1 MTCDQAIEFL
11 PWLLNGTLEEQERAE
26 VRRHLATCERCRQ
39 ALAETW
45 EAGHLFSQHLS
56 PAVLVALAWGEE
68 PPGMDRETAE
78 RHLASCPQ
86 CAAELE
92 LTRTSR
98 CLEAADNL
106 ALFPSARP
114 VREAPGAGRWRAAAL
129 AAGLT
134 GLIAA
139 SGWLYTAQ
147 TASDLAERLA
157 ERERPSA
164 TPAAPAPAPNP
175 APNLSPKN
183 AAERQRLAQMEAEVE
198 RLRASQ
204 KELAETAERAAAQLA
219 QLENAPR
226 GFTEPQINSW
236 VNPVEVGDVVR
247 SGAGPAKEIVIP
259 SRQVATPLLVADPG
273 IQAAER
279 EIEIL
284 DSQGKVFYQDEGL
297 RRSKDG
303 DYSVTFPPGFLK
315 PGRYTIQLYSR
326 EDGKRVP
333 RETYK
338 IRVE

>member
-1 MTCDQAIEFL
+1 MTCDQAIELL

-26 VRRHLATCERCRQ
+26 VHRHLATCERCRQ

-56 PAVLVALAWGEE
+56 PAVLIALAWGEE
-68 PPGMDRETAE
+68 PPGETAE

-98 CLEAADNL
+98 RLEDADNL
-106 ALFPSARP
+106 TLFPSARP
-114 VREAPGAGRWRAAAL
+114 GRETSGAGRWRAAAL

-134 GLIAA
+134 GLIAF

-147 TASDLAERLA
+147 TASDLASQLA

-164 TPAAPAPAPNP
+164 IPTAPAPAPNP
-175 APNLSPKN
+175 ALNN

-204 KELAETAERAAAQLA
+204 KELTETAEKAAAQLA

-226 GFTEPQINSW
+226 GFTEPQLNSW

-247 SGAGPAKEIVIP
+247 SGEGQAKEIVIP

-284 DSQGKVFYQDEGL
+284 DAQGKVLFRGEGL

-326 EDGKRVP
+326 EGGKRVP
-333 RETYK
+333 RETYS

>member
-1 MTCDQAIEFL
+1 MTCDQAIELL
-11 PWLLNGTLEEQERAE
+11 PWLLNGTLEEQERSE
-26 VRRHLATCERCRQ
+26 VHRHLATCEHCRQ

-56 PAVLVALAWGEE
+56 PAILIALAWGEE
-68 PPGMDRETAE
+68 PPGMDREMAE

-98 CLEAADNL
+98 RLEEADNL
-106 ALFPSARP
+106 TLFPSARP
-114 VREAPGAGRWRAAAL
+114 IREAPGAGRWRAAAL

-134 GLIAA
+134 GLIAF
-139 SGWLYTAQ
+139 SGWFYTAQ
-147 TASDLAERLA
+147 TASDLADRLA
-157 ERERPSA
+157 ERERPSVTA
-164 TPAAPAPAPNP
+164 PAAPAPAP
-175 APNLSPKN
+175 APKN
-183 AAERQRLAQMEAEVE
+183 AAEQQRLAEMEAEVE

-204 KELAETAERAAAQLA
+204 KELAETAEKAMVQLA

-247 SGAGPAKEIVIP
+247 SGAGQAKEIVIP

-273 IQAAER
+273 IQASER
-279 EIEIL
+279 EIEVL
-284 DSQGKVFYQDEGL
+284 DAQGKILFLGEGL
-297 RRSKDG
+297 HRSKDG
-303 DYSVTFPPGFLK
+303 DYSVTFPPGFFK

-326 EDGKRVP
+326 ESGKRVP